1 MRSTKAKLRFSQEPE
16 ENRNAAWLTTF
27 NDMMTLLMVF
37 FVLIFSMST
46 LDINR
51 TEGLIENLQ
60 SALGVMMAGRRV
72 SIAVTDVPDKDAFE
86 QNANGGDERRPPG
99 DAQLKEALQQAW
111 AAARQ
116 PKSPELAKFMQELNA
131 DPDIQARFTREGVN
145 LSLENSVLFKP
156 GQADIDPRGYAV
168 LDKIAARLKTL
179 PNRIRIEGHTDDV
192 PIATELY
199 PSNWELSVA
208 RAVNVLKYLV
218 KAGPIL
224 PVRMSA
230 VGYGDSRPLYSNATA
245 KGRAGN
251 RRVEIILV
259 SEDN

>member
-1 MRSTKAKLRFSQEPE
+1 MRPTKAKLRFSQEAE
-16 ENRNAAWLTTF
+16 EKGSASWLTTF

-72 SIAVTDVPDKDAFE
+72 SIAVEDVPGKRAFDRGE
-86 QNANGGDERRPPG
+86 KAA
-99 DAQLKEALQQAW
+99 DAQKAPAAEQLRSALRQAQ
-111 AAARQ
+111 AASGRRR
-116 PKSPELAKFMQELNA
+116 SPELVKFMQELNA
-131 DPDIQARFTREGVN
+131 DPDIQARFSREGVN
-145 LSLENSVLFKP
+145 LSLENSILFKP
-156 GQADIDPRGYAV
+156 GRADIDPRGAGV
-168 LDKIAARLKTL
+168 LDRIAARLKTI

-218 KAGPIL
+218 KSGPLL

-230 VGYGDSRPLYSNATA
+230 VGYGASKPLYSNATA
-245 KGRAGN
+245 RGRAGN

-259 SEDN
+259 SEEN

>member
-1 MRSTKAKLRFSQEPE
+1 MRFSQDE
-16 ENRNAAWLTTF
+16 EEGSGASWLTTF

-46 LDINR
+46 LDLNR

-72 SIAVTDVPDKDAFE
+72 SIAVSDTPPVNHAAQSAEKQPQSAQELQDALR
-86 QNANGGDERRPPG
+86 QM
-99 DAQLKEALQQAW
+99 Q
-111 AAARQ
+111 AAASQR
-116 PKSPELAKFMQELNA
+116 KSPELVKLMQELEA
-131 DPDIQARFTREGVN
+131 DPDIQARYSKEGVN
-145 LSLENSVLFKP
+145 LSLENSILFEP
-156 GQADIDPRGYAV
+156 GKARINPRGYAV
-168 LDKIAARLKTL
+168 LDKIAAKLKTL

-208 RAVNVLKYLV
+208 RAVNVLKCLV
-218 KAGPIL
+218 NAGPIV

-230 VGYGDSRPLYSNATA
+230 VGYGDSKPLYSNATSR
-245 KGRAGN
+245 GRAGN

-259 SEDN
+259 SEEN

>member
-16 ENRNAAWLTTF
+16 ESGSASWLTTF

-72 SIAVTDVPDKDAFE
+72 SIAVEDVPDTQAFE
-86 QNANGGDERRPPG
+86 QNTDAADAQRAPADERLRNALRQ
-99 DAQLKEALQQAW
+99 AQ
-111 AAARQ
+111 AAADRR
-116 PKSPELAKFMQELNA
+116 PSPELVKFMQELDA
-131 DPDIQARFTREGVN
+131 DPDIQARFSREGVN
-145 LSLENSVLFKP
+145 LSLENSILFKP
-156 GQADIDPRGYAV
+156 GRADIDPGGTGV
-168 LDKIAARLKTL
+168 LDRIAAKLKTL
-179 PNRIRIEGHTDDV
+179 PNRIRVEGHTDDV

-230 VGYGDSRPLYSNATA
+230 VGYGASKPLYSNATA
-245 KGRAGN
+245 QGRAGN

-259 SEDN
+259 SEEN